1 MVLLKYMVGYLEAA
15 VAEAR
20 PLTLVHGEG
29 ALVARFENLHID
41 FDPTATPPVYNDTMA
56 AFMKSV
62 KGRSITAP
70 LRFSFV
76 PVGKAL
82 LKAGLPSAA
91 LPDVLA
97 RVAKYLPD
105 RAHNIAFTKRVGS
118 AEPVRVGSAFT
129 GERFVTTPV
138 AWKRVADATTIAAL
152 QVPGADGTKV
162 DVFKSSVAVAREV
175 GDFLARRL

>member
-1 MVLLKYMVGYLEAA
+1 MIHV
-15 VAEAR
+15 
-20 PLTLVHGEG
+20 
-29 ALVARFENLHID
+29 D
-41 FDPTATPPVYNDTMA
+41 FDPAATPPVYNDTMTK
-56 AFMKSV
+56 FMKSV

-70 LRFSFV
+70 LRFSLV

-82 LKAGLPSAA
+82 FKAGLPSAA

-129 GERFVTTPV
+129 RERFVTTPV
-138 AWKRVADATTIAAL
+138 EWKRVADATTIAAL

-162 DVFKSSVAVAREV
+162 DVFPSSVAVAREV
-175 GDFLARRL
+175 GAYLARRL